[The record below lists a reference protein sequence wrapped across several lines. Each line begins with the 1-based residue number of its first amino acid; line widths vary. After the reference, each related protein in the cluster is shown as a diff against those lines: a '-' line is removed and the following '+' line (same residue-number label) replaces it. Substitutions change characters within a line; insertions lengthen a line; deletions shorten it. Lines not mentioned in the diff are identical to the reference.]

1 MALMVWTVVGDEL
14 SREAARRAA
23 REELLDRRYDE
34 AQPPLLA
41 RIVGRVLREIGEL
54 LTRAAGNAPGGRLGL
69 LLFFGLIA
77 LFATVVIVRLG
88 PSRSRSSSAL
98 FDTGRVLTAADH
110 RALAERAA
118 ASGQWAEAVRER
130 LRAVVRELEAR
141 GVLEPRP
148 GRTAGEVARDGG
160 RAVPALV
167 EPLRRGTTV
176 FDEVWYG
183 GRAADASSYAVL
195 LAVDEAVTQ
204 SRMVVQ

>member
-1 MALMVWTVVGDEL
+1 MLWTVVGDEL

-54 LTRAAGNAPGGRLGL
+54 LTKAAGNAPGGRLGL
-69 LLFFGLIA
+69 LVFFGLLA

-88 PSRSRSSSAL
+88 PSRNGSEGAL
-98 FDTGRVLTAADH
+98 FETGRVLTAADH
-110 RALAERAA
+110 RALAEQAA
-118 ASGQWAEAVRER
+118 GAGQWAEAVRER
-130 LRAVVRELEAR
+130 LRAVVRELESR

-160 RAVPALV
+160 RALPALT

-183 GRAADASSYAVL
+183 GRTADAASYTVLQDLDRAVS
-195 LAVDEAVTQ
+195 E
-204 SRMVVQ
+204 SRMVAL

>member
-1 MALMVWTVVGDEL
+1 MVWTAWTVPADEL

-54 LTRAAGNAPGGRLGL
+54 LSKAAGNAPGGRLGL
-69 LLFFGLIA
+69 LLFFGLLA

-88 PSRSRSSSAL
+88 PSRNRSDGAL
-98 FDTGRVLTAADH
+98 FDTGRALTAADH
-110 RALAERAA
+110 RALADQAA
-118 ASGQWAEAVRER
+118 AAGQWAEAVRER
-130 LRAVVRELEAR
+130 LRAVVRELESR

-160 RAVPALV
+160 RAVPALA
-167 EPLRRGTTV
+167 EPLRRGATV
-176 FDEVWYG
+176 FDEIWYG
-183 GRAADASSYAVL
+183 GRPAEASSYAVL
-195 LAVDEAVTQ
+195 LGVDQAVTQ
-204 SRMVVQ
+204 SRMVAS